1 MDELS
6 SGYRISPVS
15 ERRNECVNSS
25 LDKIRSPS
33 TFCPDA
39 EHRNKPTD
47 FSSDA
52 QCNFFEMESLKD
64 RLKSAMTGNAK
75 AKTLQVS
82 KTKQLKE
89 AVLFEEICVAR
100 KTIESS
106 SVDIRS
112 FYGLPSKV
120 KDLFRQFWGIETLYG
135 NVTNGL
141 LKKKISW

>member
-1 MDELS
+1 
-6 SGYRISPVS
+6 
-15 ERRNECVNSS
+15 
-25 LDKIRSPS
+25 
-33 TFCPDA
+33 
-39 EHRNKPTD
+39 
-47 FSSDA
+47 
-52 QCNFFEMESLKD
+52 MESLKD